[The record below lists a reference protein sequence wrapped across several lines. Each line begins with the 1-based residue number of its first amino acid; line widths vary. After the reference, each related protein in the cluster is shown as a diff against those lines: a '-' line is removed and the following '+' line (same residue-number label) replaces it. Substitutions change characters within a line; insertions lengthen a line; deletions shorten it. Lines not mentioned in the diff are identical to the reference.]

1 MALRHSYL
9 RSLWSKKLF
18 KSLLNR
24 LALVAVIALPTVAHA
39 APNVQVGF
47 SPEGSARELV
57 LKVIGSAHKSIQMIG
72 YSFQA
77 PDITQALV
85 AAHQRGVDVR
95 VVVDKRRNQGKVSQA
110 AINYAAT
117 HGVQMRIDGHYH
129 IQHDKT
135 IIVDGQTVETGSFN
149 YAPSAET
156 QNSENV
162 VVLRHM
168 PDVARQFIMHW
179 QSRWDLGIPYTVTL

>member
-1 MALRHSYL
+1 M
-9 RSLWSKKLF
+9 F
-18 KSLLNR
+18 KYRMNR
-24 LALVAVIALPTVAHA
+24 LALIAVVALPTAVNA

-47 SPEGSARELV
+47 SPEGSARTLV
-57 LKVIGSAHKSIQMIG
+57 LNIIGHAHQSIQMIG

-85 AAHQRGVDVR
+85 AAHNRGVEVR
-95 VVVDKRRNQGKVSQA
+95 VVVDKRRNQGKASQA

-117 HGVQMRIDGHYH
+117 HGIQMRIDGHYH

-135 IIVDGQTVETGSFN
+135 IIVDGKTVETGSFN

-168 PDVARQFIMHW
+168 SDVTRQFIAHW
-179 QSRWDLGIPYTVTL
+179 QSRWDLGLPYKVRLETTKLPH

>member
-1 MALRHSYL
+1 M
-9 RSLWSKKLF
+9 F
-18 KSLLNR
+18 KNLINR
-24 LALVAVIALPTVAHA
+24 LVLIAAVALPAAANA

-47 SPEGSARELV
+47 SPEGSARALV
-57 LKVIGSAHKSIQMIG
+57 LNIIGHAHRSIQMIG

-85 AAHQRGVDVR
+85 AAHNRGVEVR
-95 VVVDKRRNQGKVSQA
+95 VVVDKRRNQGKTSQT
-110 AINYAAT
+110 AINFAAT
-117 HGVQMRIDGHYH
+117 HGIQMRIDGHYH

-135 IIVDGQTVETGSFN
+135 IIVDGKTVETGSFN

-156 QNSENV
+156 QNSENL

-168 PDVARQFIMHW
+168 PDVTRQFIAHW
-179 QSRWDLGIPYTVTL
+179 QSRWDLGLPYKVRLEATKRPH

>member
-1 MALRHSYL
+1 M
-9 RSLWSKKLF
+9 F
-18 KSLLNR
+18 KYRINR
-24 LALVAVIALPTVAHA
+24 LALIAVVALPTAANA

-47 SPEGSARELV
+47 SPEGSARALV
-57 LKVIGSAHKSIQMIG
+57 LNIIGHAHQSIQMIG

-85 AAHQRGVDVR
+85 AAHNRGVEVR
-95 VVVDKRRNQGKVSQA
+95 VVVDKRRNQGKASQA

-117 HGVQMRIDGHYH
+117 HGIQMRIDGHYH

-135 IIVDGQTVETGSFN
+135 IIVDGKTVETGSFN

-168 PDVARQFIMHW
+168 PDVTRQFIVHW
-179 QSRWDLGIPYTVTL
+179 QSRWDLGLPYKVRLEATKLPH